1 MKKNFSIND
10 DKIKVNFMI
19 TKELNEKIKLKRF
32 NEKTTIKNIVENILK
47 NNL

>member
-32 NEKTTIKNIVENILK
+32 EEKTTIKNVVENILK

>member
-32 NEKTTIKNIVENILK
+32 EEKTTIKNIVENILK